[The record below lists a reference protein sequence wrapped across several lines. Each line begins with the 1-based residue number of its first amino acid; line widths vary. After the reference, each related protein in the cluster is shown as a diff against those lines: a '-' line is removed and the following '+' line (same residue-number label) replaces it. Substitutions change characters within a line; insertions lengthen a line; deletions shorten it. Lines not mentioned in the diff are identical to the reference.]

1 MKVLVGLSGGV
12 DSAIAAYELK
22 KQGLDVKCCFMRN
35 WDSALNND
43 TLGNS
48 TLNNDICPQEQD
60 YNDAKSVADA
70 LGLELLRKDYIKE
83 YWDNVFKFFVEEY
96 KKGRT
101 PNPDILC
108 NKYIKFDCF
117 LDFAM
122 EQGFDMIATGHYIKA
137 VDGAIRR
144 YYKASDLN
152 KDQSYFLAQV
162 SKKALDKC
170 LFPLGDIDKPRVR
183 ELAEELN
190 LSIAKKKDSTG
201 ICFIGE
207 RDFRKFL
214 SNYIP
219 MKPGKIIDIDTL
231 EEIGDHNGVYY
242 YTVGQRKGFGVGG
255 NRGPYFCVGKNI
267 EHNLLYLTS
276 IKNEHYLYSDSA
288 YISGINW
295 INDLPAEAS
304 EIGCKFRYR
313 QPDNKVTIKKVSDTE
328 AMLHYPQKIKAV
340 APGQEAVFYLND
352 EMLGGGTIDKVFING
367 QDVNEYLDSLVFKK

>member
-137 VDGAIRR
+137 VDGPIRR
-144 YYKASDLN
+144 YYKAIDLN

-231 EEIGDHNGVYY
+231 EEIGEHNGVYY

-313 QPDNKVTIKKVSDTE
+313 QPDNKVTIKKISDTE

>member
-83 YWDNVFKFFVEEY
+83 YWDNVFKFFVDEY

-137 VDGAIRR
+137 VDGTIRR

-313 QPDNKVTIKKVSDTE
+313 QPDNKVTIKKISDTE
-328 AMLHYPQKIKAV
+328 AMLYYPQKIKAV

>member
-1 MKVLVGLSGGV
+1 
-12 DSAIAAYELK
+12 
-22 KQGLDVKCCFMRN
+22 MRN

-43 TLGNS
+43 TLGNN

-83 YWDNVFKFFVEEY
+83 YWDNVFKFFVDEY

-137 VDGAIRR
+137 ADGPIRR

-231 EEIGDHNGVYY
+231 EEIGDHDGVYY

-313 QPDNKVTIKKVSDTE
+313 QPDNKVTIKKISDTE
-328 AMLHYPQKIKAV
+328 AMLYYPQKIKAV

-352 EMLGGGTIDKVFING
+352 EMLGGGTIDKVFKDG
-367 QDVNEYLDSLVFKK
+367 QDVNVYLDSLVFKK